1 MKLRSCTIR
10 KGTLVYHGTSCKW
23 DTEREGLQENSWVS
37 RSRSVAE
44 WFCNWHESE
53 DGTYS
58 IITYRVSERIPDLLI
73 IDKDVLDYIR
83 NELGLNISTKYNN
96 DETLRELGFK
106 GWVIPDNYDDG
117 DDIFLLD
124 PDRYLRHVSTEIIER
139 GNINVELE

>member
-1 MKLRSCTIR
+1 
-10 KGTLVYHGTSCKW
+10 
-23 DTEREGLQENSWVS
+23 
-37 RSRSVAE
+37 
-44 WFCNWHESE
+44 
-53 DGTYS
+53 
-58 IITYRVSERIPDLLI
+58 VSERIPDLLI

-83 NELGLNISTKYNN
+83 NELGLNMYDKYDS